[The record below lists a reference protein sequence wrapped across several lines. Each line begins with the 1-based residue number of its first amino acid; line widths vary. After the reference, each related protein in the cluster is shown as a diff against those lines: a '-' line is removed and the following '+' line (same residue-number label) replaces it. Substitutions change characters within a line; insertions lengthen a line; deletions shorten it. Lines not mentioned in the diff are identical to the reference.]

1 MGDAADGVSQTHVAS
16 YAERRPPM
24 AKDKNRSGREV
35 RKPKKAKPETKP
47 NALGERIPG
56 KVITQTKQPSN

>member
-1 MGDAADGVSQTHVAS
+1 
-16 YAERRPPM
+16 M
-24 AKDKNRSGREV
+24 AKDKNRSNREA

-47 NALGERIPG
+47 SALGERVPG